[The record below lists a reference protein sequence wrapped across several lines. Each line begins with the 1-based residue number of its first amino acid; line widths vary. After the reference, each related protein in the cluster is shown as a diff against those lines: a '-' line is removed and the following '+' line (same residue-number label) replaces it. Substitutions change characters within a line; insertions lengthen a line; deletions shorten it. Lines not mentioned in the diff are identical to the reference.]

1 VNSPLEAGAL
11 VVVDWRDALPGE
23 ANKARPA
30 VVVASSEM
38 IDLPVIL
45 LVPLGGEAAPRI
57 PGAFIAIEPTASN
70 GCTKR
75 SYALAHLVTATAR
88 ARIVQFRERGSRP
101 ISSKHSTPLYATSS
115 RLNTAA
121 DEAQPIL
128 VGFRPC

>member
-88 ARIVQFRERGSRP
+88 ARIVQIPGTR
-101 ISSKHSTPLYATSS
+101 ITPDQLKALYAALRDVFT
-115 RLNTAA
+115 
-121 DEAQPIL
+121 P
-128 VGFRPC
+128 